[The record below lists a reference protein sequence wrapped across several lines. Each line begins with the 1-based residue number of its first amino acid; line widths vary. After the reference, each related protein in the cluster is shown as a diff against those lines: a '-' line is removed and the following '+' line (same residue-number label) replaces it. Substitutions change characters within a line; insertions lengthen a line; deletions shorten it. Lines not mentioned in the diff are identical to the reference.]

1 MLEESKLLE
10 KLSFRQN
17 FDNVRRVMKLIVSL
31 DGSYVPLQVV
41 FVLLSVGLGYGG
53 MVLSAYVLN
62 QIAVGFDFSRLFGTI
77 IFLVVLL
84 SLGRSAENILSR
96 RIDIRSQMIADQ
108 YQALQQ
114 EKIMN
119 MDFSLI
125 DSPKLKEMQERIRL
139 DNNWGA
145 GIYSMFWQG
154 PNVIRGLAEV
164 IGAIVLGAPMFA
176 YFQGQDYG
184 QAAVVLLLLCLCLGV
199 GYSVNYKI
207 SMRSCYFM
215 FHVPTREEKQFLWNY
230 VWDFAYGSWHY
241 RYGNGKDVRIYNS
254 YGVMKRW
261 TYDKLQTKELKD
273 YCIRRP
279 ALCDMGER
287 SIRSAMY
294 VLSLIGAYGI
304 VAMAALNGSMPV
316 GSLILYA
323 GCLTNILNRTVE
335 VVMGCC
341 EVGMTARKQAGIFE
355 LLDLSD
361 EMYKGSLPMEK
372 RSDNEYHIVFRNV
385 SFKYP
390 GSREYALKNFSME
403 LKVGEKLAI
412 VGRNG
417 SGKTTMIKLLCRLY
431 DPEEGE
437 ILLNGVDIKKFRHN
451 EYSKLFSVV
460 FQDYVLFA
468 LMLAENIAVDKEYD
482 AEKVR
487 RCLKDAGFGERLA
500 GMGEKGIEAFL
511 YKDYTDDG
519 IEISGGEAQ
528 KLAIARA
535 IYKEAPFVLLDEP
548 TAALDPIA
556 EAEIYQNFDKIAGE
570 KTAIYISHRLSSC
583 RFCDKIA
590 VFDNKELVQTGTHE
604 ELLADEGGVYASL
617 WNAQAKYYEAEG

>member
-17 FDNVRRVMKLIVSL
+17 LDNIRRVMKLIVSL
-31 DGSYVPLQVV
+31 DGRYIPLQMML
-41 FVLLSVGLGYGG
+41 VLLSVGLGYGG
-53 MVLSAYVLN
+53 MLLSAYVLN
-62 QIAVGFDFSRLFGTI
+62 QIATDFQFTQVYGKI
-77 IFLVVLL
+77 IFFVILL
-84 SLGRSAENILSR
+84 SLGWSAENILSR
-96 RIDIRSQMIADQ
+96 RINIRSEMIADK

-114 EKIMN
+114 EKLMN
-119 MDFSLI
+119 LDFSLI
-125 DSPKLKEMQERIRL
+125 DSPRLKEMQERIRM
-139 DNNWGA
+139 DNSWGA
-145 GIYSMFWQG
+145 GIFSMFWQA
-154 PNVIRGLAEV
+154 PNVLKGLAEV
-164 IGAIVLGAPMFA
+164 IGAIVIGAPMFS
-176 YFQGQDYG
+176 YFHGKDISR
-184 QAAVVLLLLCLCLGV
+184 AAVVLILLCLCLGV
-199 GYSVNYKI
+199 CYFVNYKI

-215 FHVPTREEKQFLWNY
+215 FHVPTQEEKKFLWHY
-230 VWDFAYGSWHY
+230 VWDFAGGSWHY
-241 RYGNGKDVRIYNS
+241 RYGNGKDVRIYDG
-254 YGVMKRW
+254 YEVMKHW

-273 YCIRRP
+273 YAIKRP
-279 ALCDMGER
+279 ALCDVGER
-287 SIRSAMY
+287 SIRTVMY
-294 VLSLIGAYGI
+294 VLSLMGAYGI
-304 VAMAALNGSMPV
+304 VAMAALNGSMPI

-323 GCLTNILNRTVE
+323 GCLTNILHKTVE
-335 VVMGCC
+335 VLIGCC
-341 EVGMTARKQAGIFE
+341 DVSMTARKQVGILE
-355 LLDLSD
+355 LLELSD

-372 RSDNEYHIVFRNV
+372 RSDHEYHIAFRNV

-390 GSREYALKNFSME
+390 GSKEYALKNFSLE
-403 LKVGEKLAI
+403 LRVGERLAI

-437 ILLNGVDIKKFRHN
+437 ILVNGVDIKKFRHD

-482 AEKVR
+482 SEKVY
-487 RCLKDAGFGERLA
+487 RCLNDAGFGERLA
-500 GMGEKGIEAFL
+500 KMGEKGIRSFL

-519 IEISGGEAQ
+519 VEISGGEAQ

-556 EAEIYQNFDKIAGE
+556 EAEIYHKFDKIAGE

-590 VFDNKELVQTGTHE
+590 VFDHGELVQTGGHE
-604 ELLADEGGVYASL
+604 ELLADEGGVYAEL
-617 WNAQAKYYEAEG
+617 WNAQAKYYEAEA